1 MRPDTIMDNS
11 IELGLCDIDQN
22 YDQASNV
29 RRRYNDIDFANL
41 PNFIQ
46 NARNQYI
53 AENDNVADYTVDSHT
68 LNEKQK
74 IVFERIESYYN
85 ALILNPGN
93 TKLLNI
99 IMIGIAEI
107 GKSYLINMIH
117 DRL

>member
-93 TKLLNI
+93 TKPLNI
-99 IMIGIAEI
+99 IVIGTAETS
-107 GKSYLINMIH
+107 KSYLINMIR